1 MSPKPELLVT
11 VYSDYIC
18 PFCYIGHVRLARL
31 RDQYELK
38 VNWRFIEIHPETPS
52 EGQSVEKLGYE
63 PEQWQLMMDNLQ
75 RMASEDGISF
85 GDHRITT
92 NSHKALLLAEAAK
105 EEGREIFY
113 KLNENLYQ
121 AYFVDGKNIGDVV
134 VLETIAKKSGVNK
147 ETIRLA
153 WQGGKYE
160 EVLNKNLLNAVAL
173 NVTGTPT
180 FFFGKNKLTGAVP
193 EAALRDAA
201 KIEVA

>member
-1 MSPKPELLVT
+1 MPEKPELLVT

-134 VLETIAKKSGVNK
+134 VLEAIAKKSGVNK
-147 ETIRLA
+147 ETIRFA